1 MIDLCASGET
11 DLESFV
17 RYRRSVQQLSHP
29 YLARTYIFSL
39 GNRRWFGHSKNVKIE
54 ACVYPQ
60 TMQYHISKGAFLTL
74 RLPSHGRR
82 ILSSSIQLRRRP
94 QLQADWLWIC
104 GHMRPWRELGNSC
117 GHFAFRNG
125 LVLLL
130 TCSRKDLL
138 PGILEEQKTV
148 GTNWSALVTALYSSS
163 QLCPMRKKG
172 GQLCAGAMQREREA
186 QNSIFHSL
194 LRALPSGWFL
204 SPGDALPISV
214 IVAFSFELP
223 FFFSTS
229 LLDLSWTAP
238 SVAISRLR
246 PLRLLPATSKMHYFI
261 SLSLLPPSILFC
273 LFGRRGVRRCNPL
286 CKSLSPLLH
295 SLLTLSISSS
305 FLGWQDSI
313 ENGPRERACVSM
325 MCSAGPFFSCQV
337 HVSMYHSFFHRL
349 PPIYTVLYNTPTV
362 YVYTAARTSSSYRSH
377 LFGRVV
383 RARCTCFF
391 WIAPR
396 QHKTAH
402 PPLLSLAVSC
412 HPIAIP
418 AAALQ
423 LVALRSND

>member
-1 MIDLCASGET
+1 
-11 DLESFV
+11 
-17 RYRRSVQQLSHP
+17 
-29 YLARTYIFSL
+29 
-39 GNRRWFGHSKNVKIE
+39 
-54 ACVYPQ
+54 
-60 TMQYHISKGAFLTL
+60 
-74 RLPSHGRR
+74 
-82 ILSSSIQLRRRP
+82 
-94 QLQADWLWIC
+94 
-104 GHMRPWRELGNSC
+104 
-117 GHFAFRNG
+117 
-125 LVLLL
+125 
-130 TCSRKDLL
+130 
-138 PGILEEQKTV
+138 
-148 GTNWSALVTALYSSS
+148 
-163 QLCPMRKKG
+163 
-172 GQLCAGAMQREREA
+172 
-186 QNSIFHSL
+186 
-194 LRALPSGWFL
+194 
-204 SPGDALPISV
+204 
-214 IVAFSFELP
+214 
-223 FFFSTS
+223 
-229 LLDLSWTAP
+229 
-238 SVAISRLR
+238 
-246 PLRLLPATSKMHYFI
+246 MHYFI

-402 PPLLSLAVSC
+402 PPLLSLCVSPPHRNPSCSIAVGR
-412 HPIAIP
+412 AT
-418 AAALQ
+418 
-423 LVALRSND
+423 VE